1 MEAIHELCEREV
13 RDLPVFE
20 FRATVI
26 IELYRL
32 RCPDCGPKM
41 ERVEQLPSKAP
52 FAKRFEEAVGQSCEA
67 AAARQVARLFGLPQ
81 NTVRAIDLRYLE
93 RWEAGR
99 KVPPLRL
106 MGVDEIYLGK
116 KQKFVTVVSIQ
127 AARGHVGAVPVE
139 HRTMGSGVPHH
150 L

>member
-1 MEAIHELCEREV
+1 MWRHEVDEQAKKLKLWARRKRGSPPVCSGCGRVVEVIHELCEREV

-52 FAKRFEEAVGQSCEA
+52 FAKRFEEAVGQACEA
-67 AAARQVARLFGLPQ
+67 AAARQVAR
-81 NTVRAIDLRYLE
+81 
-93 RWEAGR
+93 
-99 KVPPLRL
+99 
-106 MGVDEIYLGK
+106 
-116 KQKFVTVVSIQ
+116 
-127 AARGHVGAVPVE
+127 
-139 HRTMGSGVPHH
+139 GSSG
-150 L
+150 